1 MFMQSGSFLNPVTRY
16 DFGIC
21 KTSLATCAYYYYY
34 DTCIDIRQRRSLTYS
49 VCFAVGSSTP
59 PLQHRLVFA
68 RSRDESRITMAIQR
82 VPHTQWRE
90 LGERLS
96 LAHKDIQLLTQA
108 NPQNKQVISDAVQ
121 RWLTS
126 QQGDALS
133 TLTRVLMDMNLHTIA
148 SLLLQHSDNDS
159 LWLK

>member
-1 MFMQSGSFLNPVTRY
+1 MVNL
-16 DFGIC
+16 
-21 KTSLATCAYYYYY
+21 
-34 DTCIDIRQRRSLTYS
+34 DIGQRRRSLTYS
-49 VCFAVGSSTP
+49 VCFAVGSTP

-82 VPHTQWRE
+82 VPHTQWKE

-96 LAHKDIQLLTQA
+96 LAHEDIQLLTQA

-133 TLTRVLMDMNLHTIA
+133 NLTNVLMDMNLHTIV
-148 SLLLQHSDNDS
+148 SLLQLSDDDS